1 MRTAIDTNVF
11 SAIWSA
17 EPQAGALA
25 KALSDARTEGALL
38 ISGIVFVE
46 SLAHP
51 TMTPTDLERFLND
64 AAVEVDF
71 NINEPIWREA
81 GSRFARQA
89 ARRRAARDHTEKR
102 MLADFVV
109 GAHALLRADRLL
121 TLDTNRYRRD
131 FPELRLLRLT

>member
-1 MRTAIDTNVF
+1 VF
-11 SAIWSA
+11 SAILSS
-17 EPQAGALA
+17 EPQARALLQ
-25 KALSDARTEGALL
+25 ALSAARIEGALL
-38 ISGIVFVE
+38 ISGIVFME
-46 SLAHP
+46 ALAYP
-51 TMTPTDLERFLND
+51 KMTPAYLEQFLDD

-131 FPELRLLRLT
+131 FPELRLLRVP